1 MRKNVLTMIA
11 LIAVFAMILAGC
23 GSEKAPETTAAAAA
37 TTAQPAAPQPLG
49 LASFSLSTTTWS
61 SPDGAT
67 VNLTAAPL
75 GYEEGQSAVFLVR
88 LEGEDAAAVP
98 CQWDG
103 TNYTASAELNAAD
116 GYCYYVRMTSADGS
130 SEEIPVNTPTD
141 PTDEA
146 LINMAASLNAYCSVM
161 VESSAF
167 ESGKL
172 TVSAGSIQVQAP
184 KITNNGE
191 TITASEAVLVLSF
204 NAEEVDRETLTLAQ
218 GDTAGSYEAELKDL
232 AFDIPEMENDQNL
245 ILTLNVT
252 LSNGQVL
259 SAPGGNFFYN
269 DGELLTAVG

>member
-1 MRKNVLTMIA
+1 MRKNCLTIIA

-23 GSEKAPETTAAAAA
+23 GSEKTPETTTAAA
-37 TTAQPAAPQPLG
+37 TTAEAVSAQPLG

-67 VNLTAAPL
+67 VNLTAAPSAH
-75 GYEEGQSAVFLVR
+75 EEGQSAMFIVR
-88 LEGEDAAAVP
+88 LEGEEIAIVP

-103 TNYTASAELNAAD
+103 KNYTASAELNAAD
-116 GYCYYVRMTSADGS
+116 GYCYYVSMTAADGS
-130 SEEIPVNTPTD
+130 TAEIPVNTPAE

-172 TVSAGSIQVQAP
+172 TVSAGTVQVQAP

-191 TITASEAVLVLSF
+191 TITVSEAVLVLSF
-204 NAEEVDRETLTLAQ
+204 NGEEVDRQALALTE
-218 GDTAGSYEAELKDL
+218 GDTAGSYEAALSQL
-232 AFDIPEMENDQNL
+232 AFRIPDMENDQQL

-252 LSNGQVL
+252 LSNGQSL
-259 SAPGGNFFYN
+259 SAPGGTFFYN